1 MNTRIIGMGLLALA
15 IAFLPTAGNGADGG
29 LLGGSL
35 LDLTDLAS
43 RLDRLR
49 SDWGERPLLVVGGG
63 SAADLVRE
71 WDQQHQLGESRSHW
85 LALDSLELT
94 SRLLVQLWPV
104 ARIAPI
110 TDIEVCWQLGQVPV
124 IRAREWFEF
133 AEQASIPAP
142 PQNWDTTTDT
152 IAAWVAELSRS
163 AALWLLKSVEPPT
176 SLAEAAELA
185 LVDANFTAWAPR
197 DIPLQWVNLRRDL
210 SVTTPEL
217 HASSKSL
224 TTTPCTSVRR

>member
-1 MNTRIIGMGLLALA
+1 MTAAITTPPNPIGLSRSPSA
-15 IAFLPTAGNGADGG
+15 TVK
-29 LLGGSL
+29 LGGSL
-35 LDLTDLAS
+35 LDLTDLPS

-63 SAADLVRE
+63 PAADLVRA
-71 WDQQHQLGESRSHW
+71 WDQHHQLGETRSHW

-110 TDIEVCWQLGQVPV
+110 REIEACWQLGHVPV
-124 IRAREWFEF
+124 ILAREWFEF

-152 IAAWVAELSRS
+152 IAAWVAATSRS
-163 AALWLLKSVEPPT
+163 ASLWLLKSVEPPN
-176 SLAEAAELA
+176 SLAEAAQLA
-185 LVDANFTAWAPR
+185 LVDANFTEWMPR
-197 DIPLQWVNLRRDL
+197 DIPLQWVNLRERTAGAQCL
-210 SVTTPEL
+210 NIT
-217 HASSKSL
+217 HRAN
-224 TTTPCTSVRR
+224 R